1 MLKCYE
7 QTSSF
12 QIWYLLQVSKYLG
25 QGMFTMVQHLL
36 FFSEQLEDIWA
47 SWLWVSVMLVLKFG
61 LILAWYRFPA
71 TEEFVAIFDIFVV

>member
-7 QTSSF
+7 QMSSF

-25 QGMFTMVQHLL
+25 QGMFTMVQHL

-47 SWLWVSVMLVLKFG
+47 SWLWVSVILVLKCG
-61 LILAWYRFPA
+61 PILAWYRFPA

>member
-1 MLKCYE
+1 MLWTNELISNLIPATGLKIFE
-7 QTSSF
+7 
-12 QIWYLLQVSKYLG
+12 
-25 QGMFTMVQHLL
+25 HLL

-61 LILAWYRFPA
+61 PILAWYRFPA